1 VSRSSQPTFYL
12 YPIQQITLHTWHLT
26 LIRGRQVCNND
37 IHTLTFIIIN
47 KKYYFKAINLIVQN
61 TIREN
66 NNYTCVFWIKNFSLG
81 NGSLAGDIAHYVEA
95 KLWKI
100 ICFPDCFWYVPR
112 WKSKNLEF
120 WGHLLCVRHFMLSHF
135 LSFFEASTIILFLQ
149 IQEKDSGTLIKLVRV
164 TQLLMK
170 ELIPRPIYLDDSQSS
185 CVYWDH
191 IGQGLLKDDCQV
203 PPPDF
208 LSQ

>member
-1 VSRSSQPTFYL
+1 MCQAP
-12 YPIQQITLHTWHLT
+12 
-26 LIRGRQVCNND
+26 
-37 IHTLTFIIIN
+37 
-47 KKYYFKAINLIVQN
+47 YY
-61 TIREN
+61 
-66 NNYTCVFWIKNFSLG
+66 
-81 NGSLAGDIAHYVEA
+81 
-95 KLWKI
+95 
-100 ICFPDCFWYVPR
+100 
-112 WKSKNLEF
+112 
-120 WGHLLCVRHFMLSHF
+120 MLSHF